1 MRVALLK
8 GQSVY
13 GVLRAFV
20 DDVAAGFVARGWDA
34 QILDF
39 EHNNVADLPKLL
51 AAGGPLDLVFSVN
64 AFAEFRDGQG
74 RTITDLTGAP
84 HILQYVDYPL
94 HTFTR
99 FCALPQST
107 AVLLVDHSH
116 VRTVNALF
124 GEDRFAF
131 LGFGPHGGL
140 GAPVAMPQSAAEWA
154 QQRPIQILFAA
165 SNYKPSDNLWEGIP
179 DMLRGVF
186 KYAVDMALATEWIAP
201 LDALDAALAAH
212 GLDPRDPTLGAAE
225 RQDLRNI
232 RILASLVQETV
243 RRERRQ
249 RFVAAARKV
258 GLPLTVVGNGWNGV
272 PGIAENK
279 GPVAIEECISLMRQ
293 ARLCISLSGNFGE
306 GSHERPLSAM
316 LAGAAVACDATR
328 FYEQSFAPQREI
340 ALFHWMSL
348 EADLA
353 RLTALSRNTEALFAM
368 AELGHSAASRAHRW
382 DNRVDTYLDVG
393 RAVSRKLGLSSRL
406 AA

>member
-1 MRVALLK
+1 
-8 GQSVY
+8 
-13 GVLRAFV
+13 
-20 DDVAAGFVARGWDA
+20 
-34 QILDF
+34 
-39 EHNNVADLPKLL
+39 
-51 AAGGPLDLVFSVN
+51 
-64 AFAEFRDGQG
+64 
-74 RTITDLTGAP
+74 
-84 HILQYVDYPL
+84 
-94 HTFTR
+94 
-99 FCALPQST
+99 
-107 AVLLVDHSH
+107 

-140 GAPVAMPQSAAEWA
+140 GGPVAMPQSAAQWA

-165 SNYKPSDNLWEGIP
+165 SNYMPSDNLWEGIP

-186 KYAVDMALATEWIAP
+186 QFAVDMALATEWIAP

-212 GLDPRDPTLGAAE
+212 GLDPRDPALGAAE

-232 RILASLVQETV
+232 RILSSLVQETV

-249 RFVAAARKV
+249 RFVTAARKV
-258 GLPLTVVGNGWNGV
+258 GLPLTVVGNGWNGM
-272 PGIAENK
+272 PGIADNK
-279 GPVAIEECISLMRQ
+279 GPVTIDECVGLMRQ
-293 ARLCISLSGNFGE
+293 SRLCISLSGNFGE

-328 FYEQSFAPQREI
+328 FYEEALVPNREI
-340 ALFHWMSL
+340 ALFHWMTL

-353 RLTALSRNTEALFAM
+353 RLAALSRDTEALFEM
-368 AELGHSAASRAHRW
+368 AERGHGTASSAHRW
-382 DNRVDTYLDVG
+382 DNRVDTYIDVG

>member
-8 GQSVY
+8 GQSTY
-13 GVLRAFV
+13 GVVRAFV
-20 DDVAAGFVARGWDA
+20 DDVAASFVARGWDVA
-34 QILDF
+34 ILDF
-39 EHNNVADLPKLL
+39 EHNSVVDLPKLL

-64 AFAEFRDGQG
+64 SFAEFRDERE
-74 RTITDLTGAP
+74 RTITELTGAP

-99 FCALPQST
+99 FCTLPPST

-124 GEDRFAF
+124 GEDHFAF

-140 GAPVAMPQSAAEWA
+140 GEPVAMPQSVAEWA
-154 QQRPIQILFAA
+154 EQRPIQILFAA
-165 SNYKPSDNLWEGIP
+165 SNYKPSDDLWEGIP
-179 DMLRGVF
+179 DMLLGVYKF
-186 KYAVDMALATEWIAP
+186 AVEMALATEWIAP

-212 GLDPRDPTLGAAE
+212 GLDPRDPALGDAE
-225 RQDLRNI
+225 RRDLRNI

-249 RFVAAARKV
+249 RFVTAARKV

-272 PGIAENK
+272 PGIADNK
-279 GPVAIEECISLMRQ
+279 GPVAIEDCIGLMRQ

-328 FYEQSFAPQREI
+328 FYEQSFVPQREI

-353 RLTALSRNTEALFAM
+353 RLAELSRDSEALFEIAQR
-368 AELGHSAASRAHRW
+368 GHGTASGAHRW
-382 DNRVDTYLDVG
+382 AHRVETYIDVG
-393 RAVSRKLGLSSRL
+393 RTVSRKLDLSSQL